1 MSNSSPSPARSEL
14 PTDIDVVVIGA
25 GQAGLA
31 VGRTLKQAGVDF
43 VILDGADE
51 LGASWTT
58 RWDSLR
64 LFTSARY
71 CGLPGLPFPGD
82 PDRYPAKDEVPHYFR
97 TYAATFG
104 LPIHLGHRVLSVNR
118 SGGVFTVTT
127 PSARITARQV
137 IVAVGAFHTPIIPE
151 FSRRLASSV
160 TQLHSHAYRN
170 PAQIPAGKV
179 AVVGSANSGL
189 QIATELSASHEV
201 VVCAG
206 RKQPRLP
213 QRILGRDAFW
223 WLSNCGILRLPTNTP
238 LARRLAMPDPVVGT
252 KIDEL
257 ARSVRFAGR
266 VVDVADNQLVTADG
280 KRIDASTVVWATG
293 YRNDWSWLGA
303 ELLGADGQPEHDAGI
318 GASGLHFVG
327 LYRMRNRGSALLGFV
342 GRDAERVGAAVA
354 RRCRSAAAVS

>member
-1 MSNSSPSPARSEL
+1 MSSSSTSPVGREL
-14 PTDIDVVVIGA
+14 PTEIDVVVIGA

-31 VGRTLKQAGVDF
+31 VGHTLKQAGVDF
-43 VILDGADE
+43 VILDAATE
-51 LGASWTT
+51 LGVSWIN

-82 PDRYPAKDEVPHYFR
+82 PDRYPAKDEVPNYFR
-97 TYAATFG
+97 TYAATFE
-104 LPIHLGHRVLSVNR
+104 LPIHLGHRVVSVTR
-118 SGGVFTVTT
+118 SDDMFTVIT
-127 PSARITARQV
+127 PTARIAARQV
-137 IVAVGAFHTPIIPE
+137 IAAIGAFQTPVIPE
-151 FSRRLASSV
+151 FSRRLPSSV

-170 PAQIPAGKV
+170 PDQIPAGTV

-189 QIATELSASHEV
+189 QIAAELSGSREV
-201 VVCAG
+201 VVCRG
-206 RKQPRLP
+206 RRQPRLP

-223 WLSNCGILRLPTNTP
+223 WLSKSGILRLPTNTP

-257 ARSVRFAGR
+257 ARRVRFTER
-266 VVDVADNQLVTADG
+266 VVDVADAQLVTADG
-280 KRIDASTVVWATG
+280 KRIEASTVLWATG

-303 ELLGADGQPEHDAGI
+303 ELLGADGLPRHDAGV

-342 GRDAERVGAAVA
+342 GRDAEHVGAAVA
-354 RRCRSAAAVS
+354 RRCRR

>member
-1 MSNSSPSPARSEL
+1 MSSPSISPVGCEL
-14 PTDIDVVVIGA
+14 PTEIDVVVIGA

-43 VILDGADE
+43 VILDAATE
-51 LGASWTT
+51 LGVSWIN

-82 PDRYPAKDEVPHYFR
+82 PDRYPAKDEVPNYFR
-97 TYAATFG
+97 SYAATFE
-104 LPIHLGHRVLSVNR
+104 LPIHLGHRVVSVTR
-118 SGGVFTVTT
+118 SDDVFTVIT
-127 PSARITARQV
+127 PAAKITARQV
-137 IVAVGAFHTPIIPE
+137 IAAVGAFQTPAIPE
-151 FSRRLASSV
+151 FSRRLPSSV

-170 PAQIPAGKV
+170 PNQIPAGTV

-189 QIATELSASHEV
+189 QIAAELSDSHDV
-201 VVCAG
+201 VVCRG
-206 RKQPRLP
+206 RNQPRLP

-223 WLSNCGILRLPTNTP
+223 WLSKSGVLRLPTNTP

-257 ARSVRFAGR
+257 ARRVRFTKR
-266 VVDVADNQLVTADG
+266 VVDVADAQLVTADG
-280 KRIDASTVVWATG
+280 KRIEASTVLWATG

-303 ELLGADGQPEHDAGI
+303 ELLGADGLPLHDAGV

-342 GRDAERVGAAVA
+342 GRDAEHVGAAVA
-354 RRCRSAAAVS
+354 QRCRR

>member
-1 MSNSSPSPARSEL
+1 MSSASKSNSRSEL

-31 VGRTLKQAGVDF
+31 VGHTLKHAGVDF
-43 VILDGADE
+43 VILDAATE
-51 LGASWTT
+51 LGVSWTN

-64 LFTSARY
+64 LFTSARF

-82 PDRYPAKDEVPHYFR
+82 PDRYPLKDEVPEYFQA
-97 TYAATFG
+97 YASTFD
-104 LPIHLGHRVLSVNR
+104 LPVHLGHRVVSVSR
-118 SGGVFTVTT
+118 SDGVFTVTMPGT
-127 PSARITARQV
+127 TITARQV
-137 IVAVGAFHTPIIPE
+137 VAAVGAFQTPVIPE
-151 FSRRLASSV
+151 YSQRLPSTV

-170 PAQIPAGKV
+170 PEQIPLGTV

-189 QIATELSASHEV
+189 QIAAELSGSHDV
-201 VVCAG
+201 VVCRG

-223 WLSNCGILRLPTNTP
+223 WLSNSGILRLPTNTP
-238 LARRLAMPDPVVGT
+238 LARRFAMPDPVVGT

-257 ARSVRFAGR
+257 ARSISFTER
-266 VVDVADNQLVTADG
+266 VIDVAGAQLVTADG
-280 KRIDASTVVWATG
+280 KRIDASTVLWATG

-303 ELLGADGQPEHDAGI
+303 ELLGADGLPEHDAGV

-342 GRDAERVGAAVA
+342 GRDAEHVGAVVA
-354 RRCRSAAAVS
+354 QRCRT

>member
-1 MSNSSPSPARSEL
+1 MSSSSPSSGKPAL

-43 VILDGADE
+43 VILEAASE
-51 LGASWTT
+51 LGVSWTR
-58 RWDSLR
+58 RWDSLQ

-71 CGLPGLPFPGD
+71 CGLPGLAFPGD
-82 PDRYPAKDEVPHYFR
+82 PDRYPAKDEVPSYFR
-97 TYAATFG
+97 TYAATFD
-104 LPIHLGHRVLSVNR
+104 LPIHLDTPVVSVHR
-118 SGGVFTVTT
+118 SGDAFTVTT
-127 PSARITARQV
+127 ATARITARQV
-137 IVAVGAFHTPIIPE
+137 VAAVGAFQTPVVPGC
-151 FSRRLASSV
+151 SQRLPSSV
-160 TQLHSHAYRN
+160 MQLHSHAYRN
-170 PAQIPAGKV
+170 PGQIPAGRV

-189 QIATELSASHEV
+189 QIAAELSRTHEV
-201 VVCAG
+201 VVCRG
-206 RKQPRLP
+206 RRQPRLP

-223 WLSNCGILRLPTNTP
+223 WLSRSGILRLPTNTP

-252 KIDEL
+252 KLDEL
-257 ARSVRFAGR
+257 ARHVRFAER
-266 VVDVADNQLVTADG
+266 VVDVADGQLVTADG
-280 KRIDASTVVWATG
+280 QRIDASTVLWATG

-354 RRCRSAAAVS
+354 RRSRR

>member
-1 MSNSSPSPARSEL
+1 MSSSSTSPGRSEL

-31 VGRTLKQAGVDF
+31 VGHTLKQAGVDF
-43 VILDGADE
+43 VILDAATE
-51 LGASWTT
+51 LGVSWTN

-64 LFTSARY
+64 LFTSARF

-97 TYAATFG
+97 TYAATFE
-104 LPIHLGHRVLSVNR
+104 LPIHLGNRVVSVSR
-118 SGGVFTVTT
+118 SDGVFTVTT
-127 PSARITARQV
+127 PAARITARQV
-137 IVAVGAFHTPIIPE
+137 IAAAGAFQTPVIPG
-151 FSRRLASSV
+151 FSQRLPSSV

-170 PAQIPAGKV
+170 PGQIPAGRV

-189 QIATELSASHEV
+189 QIAAELSGSHDV
-201 VVCAG
+201 VVCRG

-223 WLSNCGILRLPTNTP
+223 WLSNSGILRLPTNTP
-238 LARRLAMPDPVVGT
+238 LARRFAMPDPVVGT

-257 ARSVRFAGR
+257 ARSVSFSER
-266 VVDVADNQLVTADG
+266 VIDVADAQLVTADG
-280 KRIDASTVVWATG
+280 KRIDASTVLWATG
-293 YRNDWSWLGA
+293 YRNDWSWLDA
-303 ELLGADGQPEHDAGI
+303 ELLGADGLPEHDAGV

-342 GRDAERVGAAVA
+342 GRDAEHVGAAVA
-354 RRCRSAAAVS
+354 QRCRS

>member
-1 MSNSSPSPARSEL
+1 MPISNASPVSREL
-14 PTDIDVVVIGA
+14 PTDVDVVVIGA

-43 VILDGADE
+43 VMLDAATE
-51 LGASWTT
+51 LGVSWTN

-82 PDRYPAKDEVPHYFR
+82 PDRYPAKDEVPDYFR
-97 TYAATFG
+97 TYAATFE
-104 LPIHLGHRVLSVNR
+104 LPIHLDTPVVSVKR
-118 SGGVFTVTT
+118 AGDAFTVGT
-127 PSARITARQV
+127 PGASLISRQV
-137 IVAVGAFHTPIIPE
+137 VVAVGAFQTPLIPA
-151 FSRRLASSV
+151 FSQRLPASV

-170 PAQIPAGKV
+170 PDQIPAGRV
-179 AVVGSANSGL
+179 AVIGSANSGL
-189 QIATELSASHEV
+189 QIAEELSGSRDV
-201 VVCAG
+201 LVCRG

-223 WLSNCGILRLPTNTP
+223 WLSKSGILRLPTNTP

-252 KIDEL
+252 RISDL
-257 ARSVRFAGR
+257 ARRVEFAER
-266 VVDVADNQLVTADG
+266 VVDVAGAQLVTADG
-280 KRIDASTVVWATG
+280 KRIDASTVLWATG

-303 ELLGADGQPEHDAGI
+303 ELLGADGQPVHDAGV
-318 GASGLHFVG
+318 GPTGLHFVG

-342 GRDAERVGAAVA
+342 GRDAERVGNVVA
-354 RRCRSAAAVS
+354 RRCRR

>member
-1 MSNSSPSPARSEL
+1 MSRPSLSSDGNEL
-14 PTDIDVVVIGA
+14 PGDIDVVVIGA

-43 VILDGADE
+43 VILEAATE
-51 LGASWTT
+51 LGVSWIN

-97 TYAATFG
+97 TYAARFE
-104 LPIHLGHRVLSVNR
+104 LPVRLGHRVVSVSR
-118 SGGVFTVTT
+118 SNGIFTVTT
-127 PSARITARQV
+127 PTARITARQV
-137 IVAVGAFHTPIIPE
+137 IAAVGAFHTPIIPE
-151 FSRRLASSV
+151 FSQRLASSV

-170 PAQIPAGKV
+170 PDRIPAGRV

-189 QIATELSASHEV
+189 QIAAELSGSREV

-223 WLSNCGILRLPTNTP
+223 WLSRSGLLRLPTNTP

-252 KIDEL
+252 KISEL
-257 ARSVRFAGR
+257 ARSVGFAGR
-266 VVDVADNQLVTADG
+266 AVDAAGAQLVTADG
-280 KRIDASTVVWATG
+280 QRIDVSTVLWATG
-293 YRNDWSWLGA
+293 YRNDWSWLDA
-303 ELLGADGQPEHDAGI
+303 ELLGADGSPQHDAGI

-354 RRCRSAAAVS
+354 RRCRS

>member
-1 MSNSSPSPARSEL
+1 MSSASTSNNRGEL
-14 PTDIDVVVIGA
+14 PTDTDVVVIGA

-31 VGRTLKQAGVDF
+31 VGHTLKQAGVDF
-43 VILDGADE
+43 VMLDAATE
-51 LGASWTT
+51 LGVSWIN

-82 PDRYPAKDEVPHYFR
+82 PDRYPAKDEVPQYFQ
-97 TYAATFG
+97 TYAATFE
-104 LPIHLGHRVLSVNR
+104 LPIHLGHRVVSVGR
-118 SGGVFTVTT
+118 SDGVFTVTT
-127 PSARITARQV
+127 PTARITTRQV
-137 IVAVGAFHTPIIPE
+137 IAAVGAFQTPVVPE
-151 FSRRLASSV
+151 CSRRLPSSI

-170 PAQIPAGKV
+170 PGQIPAGRV

-189 QIATELSASHEV
+189 QIAAELSGTHEV
-201 VVCAG
+201 VVCRG
-206 RKQPRLP
+206 RRQPRLP

-223 WLSNCGILRLPTNTP
+223 WLSRSGILRLPTNTP
-238 LARRLAMPDPVVGT
+238 LARRIAMPDPVVGT
-252 KIDEL
+252 NIDEL
-257 ARSVRFAGR
+257 ARSVGFAER
-266 VVDVADNQLVTADG
+266 VVDVADAQLVTADG
-280 KRIDASTVVWATG
+280 KRIEASTVLWATG

-342 GRDAERVGAAVA
+342 GRDAEHIGAAVA
-354 RRCRSAAAVS
+354 QRCRR

>member
-1 MSNSSPSPARSEL
+1 MSHSSTAPGGHEL

-31 VGRTLKQAGVDF
+31 VGHTLKQAGVDF
-43 VILDGADE
+43 AILDAATE
-51 LGASWTT
+51 LGVSWTN

-82 PDRYPAKDEVPHYFR
+82 PDRYPTKDEVPHYFR
-97 TYAATFG
+97 TYAATFE
-104 LPIHLGHRVLSVNR
+104 LPIHFDNRVISVGR
-118 SGGVFTVTT
+118 SDGVFTVTT
-127 PSARITARQV
+127 PAARITARQV
-137 IVAVGAFHTPIIPE
+137 VVAVGAFQTPLIPG
-151 FSRRLASSV
+151 FSRRLPASV

-170 PAQIPAGKV
+170 PGQIPAGRV

-189 QIATELSASHEV
+189 QIATELSGSHDV
-201 VVCAG
+201 VVCRG
-206 RKQPRLP
+206 RRQPRLP

-223 WLSNCGILRLPTNTP
+223 WLSKSGILRLPTNTP
-238 LARRLAMPDPVVGT
+238 LARRLAMPDPIVGT
-252 KIDEL
+252 KLDDL
-257 ARSVRFAGR
+257 ARSVRFVER
-266 VVDVADNQLVTADG
+266 VVDVADAQLVTADG
-280 KRIDASTVVWATG
+280 KRIDASTVLWATG

-303 ELLGADGQPEHDAGI
+303 ELLGADGQPVHDAGI

-342 GRDAERVGAAVA
+342 GRDAERIGSAVA
-354 RRCRSAAAVS
+354 RRCRR

>member
-1 MSNSSPSPARSEL
+1 MSVSNASPGRSGLPA
-14 PTDIDVVVIGA
+14 DIDVVVIGA

-43 VILDGADE
+43 VMLDAATE
-51 LGASWTT
+51 LGASWTR

-82 PDRYPAKDEVPHYFR
+82 PDRYPAKDEVPDYFR
-97 TYAATFG
+97 TYAATFE
-104 LPIHLGHRVLSVNR
+104 LPIHLGTPVVSVKR
-118 SGGVFTVTT
+118 AGDVFTVST
-127 PSARITARQV
+127 PTATITARQV
-137 IVAVGAFHTPIIPE
+137 IAAVGAFQTPVIPE
-151 FSRRLASSV
+151 CSRRLPSSV

-170 PAQIPAGKV
+170 PGQIPAGTV

-189 QIATELSASHEV
+189 QIAAELSRTHHV
-201 VVCAG
+201 VVCRG

-223 WLSNCGILRLPTNTP
+223 WLSRSGILRLPTNTP
-238 LARRLAMPDPVVGT
+238 LARRLAMPDPIVGT
-252 KIDEL
+252 KLDEL
-257 ARSVRFAGR
+257 ARSVRFAER
-266 VVDVADNQLVTADG
+266 VADVADAQLVTADG
-280 KRIDASTVVWATG
+280 KRIDASTVLWATG

-303 ELLGADGQPEHDAGI
+303 ELLGADGQPVHDAGI
-318 GASGLHFVG
+318 GATGLHFVG

-342 GRDAERVGAAVA
+342 GRDAERVGAVVA
-354 RRCRSAAAVS
+354 QRCRR

>member
-1 MSNSSPSPARSEL
+1 MSSSSASSDSSEL
-14 PTDIDVVVIGA
+14 PADIDVVVIGA

-31 VGRTLKQAGVDF
+31 VGQTLKQAGVNF
-43 VILDGADE
+43 VILDAANE
-51 LGASWTT
+51 LGVSWIN
-58 RWDSLR
+58 RWDSLQ
-64 LFTSARY
+64 LFTSARF

-97 TYAATFG
+97 TYAATFE
-104 LPIHLGHRVLSVNR
+104 LPVHLGQRVVSVQR
-118 SGGVFTVTT
+118 SDGGFAVTT
-127 PSARITARQV
+127 STGRISARQV
-137 IVAVGAFHTPIIPE
+137 VAAVGAFQTPVVPE
-151 FSRRLASSV
+151 FSRRLAPSV

-170 PAQIPAGKV
+170 PEQLPAGKV

-189 QIATELSASHEV
+189 QIATELSHSREV
-201 VVCAG
+201 VVCRG

-223 WLSNCGILRLPTNTP
+223 WLSKSGLLRLPTNTP

-257 ARSVRFAGR
+257 ARSVGFAER
-266 VVDVADNQLVTADG
+266 AVDADGAQLVTADG
-280 KRIDASTVVWATG
+280 QRIEASTVLWATG
-293 YRNDWSWLGA
+293 YRNDWSWLSP
-303 ELLGADGQPEHDAGI
+303 ELRGADGQPEHNAGI

-342 GRDAERVGAAVA
+342 GRDAQRVGAAVA
-354 RRCRSAAAVS
+354 RRARR

>member
-1 MSNSSPSPARSEL
+1 MSNSSTAPDGREL

-31 VGRTLKQAGVDF
+31 VGHTLKQAGVDF
-43 VILDGADE
+43 AILDAATE
-51 LGASWTT
+51 LGASWTN

-82 PDRYPAKDEVPHYFR
+82 PDRYPTKDEVPDYFR
-97 TYAATFG
+97 TYAATFE
-104 LPIHLGHRVLSVNR
+104 LPIHLGTPVVSVKRTGNA
-118 SGGVFTVTT
+118 FTVST
-127 PSARITARQV
+127 PVASLIARQV
-137 IVAVGAFHTPIIPE
+137 VVAVGAFQTPLIPG
-151 FSRRLASSV
+151 FSQRLPASV

-170 PAQIPAGKV
+170 PDQIPAGRV

-189 QIATELSASHEV
+189 QIAEELSGIRDV
-201 VVCAG
+201 VVCRG

-223 WLSNCGILRLPTNTP
+223 WLSKSGILRLPTNTP

-252 KIDEL
+252 KIGEL
-257 ARSVRFAGR
+257 ARSVEFAER
-266 VVDVADNQLVTADG
+266 VVDVAGAQLVTADG
-280 KRIDASTVVWATG
+280 KRIDASTVLWATG

-303 ELLGADGQPEHDAGI
+303 ELLGADGQPVHDAGV
-318 GASGLHFVG
+318 GATGLHFVG

-342 GRDAERVGAAVA
+342 GRDAERVGSVVA
-354 RRCRSAAAVS
+354 RRCRR

>member
-1 MSNSSPSPARSEL
+1 MSGSSTFSGSHALPA
-14 PTDIDVVVIGA
+14 DIDVVVIGA

-43 VILDGADE
+43 VILDAASE
-51 LGASWTT
+51 LGTSWTH
-58 RWDSLR
+58 RWDSLQ
-64 LFTSARY
+64 LFTSARF

-97 TYAATFG
+97 TYAATFE
-104 LPIHLGHRVLSVNR
+104 LPIHLDTPVVSVNR
-118 SGGVFTVTT
+118 ADDVFTVTT
-127 PSARITARQV
+127 PAARITARQV
-137 IVAVGAFHTPIIPE
+137 VAAVGAFQTPVVPG
-151 FSRRLASSV
+151 FSQRLPSSV

-189 QIATELSASHEV
+189 QIAAELSGSHEV
-201 VVCAG
+201 VVCRG

-223 WLSNCGILRLPTNTP
+223 WLSKCGIMRLPTNTP
-238 LARRLAMPDPVVGT
+238 LARRLAMPDPIVGT
-252 KIDEL
+252 KLDEL
-257 ARSVRFAGR
+257 GRSVSFTER
-266 VVDVADNQLVTADG
+266 VVDVAGAQLLTADG
-280 KRIDASTVVWATG
+280 KRIDASTVLWATG

-303 ELLGADGQPEHDAGI
+303 ELLGADGQPKHDAGI

-354 RRCRSAAAVS
+354 RRCRR

>member
-1 MSNSSPSPARSEL
+1 MSVSNASPGRSGLPA
-14 PTDIDVVVIGA
+14 DIDVVVIGA

-43 VILDGADE
+43 VMLDAATE
-51 LGASWTT
+51 LGASWTR

-82 PDRYPAKDEVPHYFR
+82 PDRYPAKDEVPDYFR
-97 TYAATFG
+97 TYAATFE
-104 LPIHLGHRVLSVNR
+104 LPIHLGTPVVSVKR
-118 SGGVFTVTT
+118 AGDVFTVST
-127 PSARITARQV
+127 PTATITARQV
-137 IVAVGAFHTPIIPE
+137 IAAVGAFQTPVIPE
-151 FSRRLASSV
+151 CSRRLSSSV

-170 PAQIPAGKV
+170 PGQIPAGTV

-189 QIATELSASHEV
+189 QIAAELSRTHHV
-201 VVCAG
+201 VVCRG

-223 WLSNCGILRLPTNTP
+223 WLSRSGILRLPTNTP
-238 LARRLAMPDPVVGT
+238 LARRLAMPDPIVGT
-252 KIDEL
+252 KLDEL
-257 ARSVRFAGR
+257 ARSVRFAER
-266 VVDVADNQLVTADG
+266 VADVADAQLVTADG
-280 KRIDASTVVWATG
+280 TRIDASTVLWATG

-303 ELLGADGQPEHDAGI
+303 ELLGADGQPVHDAGI
-318 GASGLHFVG
+318 GATGLHFVG

-342 GRDAERVGAAVA
+342 GRDAERVGAVVA
-354 RRCRSAAAVS
+354 QRCRR

>member
-1 MSNSSPSPARSEL
+1 MSSPSVSPSRHAL

-43 VILDGADE
+43 VMLDAATE
-51 LGASWTT
+51 LGVSWIH

-82 PDRYPAKDEVPHYFR
+82 PDRYPTKDEVPHYFR
-97 TYAATFG
+97 TYAATFD
-104 LPIHLGHRVLSVNR
+104 LPIHLGQRVVSVSR
-118 SGGVFTVTT
+118 SNDIFTVTT
-127 PSARITARQV
+127 PTATITARQV
-137 IVAVGAFHTPIIPE
+137 IAAVGAFQTPVIPE
-151 FSRRLASSV
+151 CSRRLPSSV

-170 PAQIPAGKV
+170 PDQIPAGKV

-189 QIATELSASHEV
+189 QIAEELAGSHEV
-201 VVCAG
+201 VVCRG

-223 WLSNCGILRLPTNTP
+223 WLSRSGILRLPTNTP
-238 LARRLAMPDPVVGT
+238 LARRLAMPDPIVGT
-252 KIDEL
+252 KIDAL
-257 ARSVRFAGR
+257 ARSVSFAGR
-266 VVDVADNQLVTADG
+266 VVDVEGAQLVTADG
-280 KRIDASTVVWATG
+280 KRIDASTVLWATG

-303 ELLGADGQPEHDAGI
+303 ELLGADGQPEHDAGV
-318 GASGLHFVG
+318 GRSGLHFVG

-342 GRDAERVGAAVA
+342 GRDAERVGTAVA
-354 RRCRSAAAVS
+354 QRCRR

>member
-1 MSNSSPSPARSEL
+1 MSNAGTSNNRDEL
-14 PTDIDVVVIGA
+14 PDDIDVVVIGA

-43 VILDGADE
+43 VMLDAATE
-51 LGASWTT
+51 LGVSWVN

-97 TYAATFG
+97 TYAATFE
-104 LPIHLGHRVLSVNR
+104 LPIHLGHRVVSVTR
-118 SGGVFTVTT
+118 SDGVFTVST
-127 PSARITARQV
+127 PTARITARQV
-137 IVAVGAFHTPIIPE
+137 IAAVGAFQTPVIPE
-151 FSRRLASSV
+151 FSRRLPSSV
-160 TQLHSHAYRN
+160 MQLHSHAYRN
-170 PAQIPAGKV
+170 PGQIPAGRV

-189 QIATELSASHEV
+189 QIAAELSGTHDV
-201 VVCAG
+201 VVCRG

-223 WLSNCGILRLPTNTP
+223 WLSRSGILRLPTNTP
-238 LARRLAMPDPVVGT
+238 LARRIAMPDPVVGT
-252 KIDEL
+252 NIDEL
-257 ARSVRFAGR
+257 ARSVALAQR
-266 VVDVADNQLVTADG
+266 VVDVADAQLVTADG
-280 KRIDASTVVWATG
+280 KRIDASTVLWATG

-342 GRDAERVGAAVA
+342 GRDAEHIGAAVA
-354 RRCRSAAAVS
+354 RRCGR

>member
-1 MSNSSPSPARSEL
+1 MPSSSTSPSRSEL

-31 VGRTLKQAGVDF
+31 VGHTLKRAGVDF
-43 VILDGADE
+43 VILDAATE
-51 LGASWTT
+51 LGVSWAR

-82 PDRYPAKDEVPHYFR
+82 PDRYPTKDEVPHYFR
-97 TYAATFG
+97 AYAATFD
-104 LPIHLGHRVLSVNR
+104 LPIHLGHRVVSVSR
-118 SGGVFTVTT
+118 SDGVFTVTT
-127 PSARITARQV
+127 PGTTITARQV
-137 IVAVGAFHTPIIPE
+137 VAAVGAFQTPVVPE
-151 FSRRLASSV
+151 FSQRLPSSV

-170 PAQIPAGKV
+170 PDQIPSGAV

-189 QIATELSASHEV
+189 QIAAELSGSHDV
-201 VVCAG
+201 VVCRG
-206 RKQPRLP
+206 RKQIRLP

-223 WLSNCGILRLPTNTP
+223 WLSKSGILRLPTNTA
-238 LARRLAMPDPVVGT
+238 LAQRIAMPDPIVGT

-257 ARSVRFAGR
+257 ARSVRFVER
-266 VVDVADNQLVTADG
+266 VIDVAGAQLVTADG
-280 KRIDASTVVWATG
+280 TRIDASTVLWATG

-303 ELLGADGQPEHDAGI
+303 ELLGADGFPEHDTGV

-342 GRDAERVGAAVA
+342 GRDAERVGAIVA
-354 RRCRSAAAVS
+354 QRCRK

>member
-1 MSNSSPSPARSEL
+1 MSSAAKSNNRSEL
-14 PTDIDVVVIGA
+14 PSDIDVVVIGA

-31 VGRTLKQAGVDF
+31 VGHALKQAGVDF
-43 VILDGADE
+43 VILDGATE
-51 LGASWTT
+51 LGVSWIN

-82 PDRYPAKDEVPHYFR
+82 PDRYPAKDEVPQYFR
-97 TYAATFG
+97 TYAATFE
-104 LPIHLGHRVLSVNR
+104 LPIHLGHRVVSVGR
-118 SGGVFTVTT
+118 SDGVFTVTT
-127 PSARITARQV
+127 ATTKITARQV
-137 IVAVGAFHTPIIPE
+137 IAAVGAFQTPVIPE
-151 FSRRLASSV
+151 FSRRLPSSV

-170 PAQIPAGKV
+170 PDQIPAGRV

-189 QIATELSASHEV
+189 QIAAELSGSHDV
-201 VVCAG
+201 VVCRG

-223 WLSNCGILRLPTNTP
+223 WLSNSGILRLPTNTP
-238 LARRLAMPDPVVGT
+238 LARRIAMPDPVVGT

-257 ARSVRFAGR
+257 ARSVGFAGR
-266 VVDVADNQLVTADG
+266 VVDVAGAQLVTADG
-280 KRIDASTVVWATG
+280 KRIDASTVLWATG

-303 ELLGADGQPEHDAGI
+303 ELLGADGQPEHNAGI

-342 GRDAERVGAAVA
+342 GRDAEHVGAAVA
-354 RRCRSAAAVS
+354 QRSRR

>member
-1 MSNSSPSPARSEL
+1 MKSAGRSHSRREL
-14 PTDIDVVVIGA
+14 PADVDVVVIGA

-31 VGRTLKQAGVDF
+31 VGHTLARASVDF
-43 VILDGADE
+43 VMLDAATE
-51 LGASWTT
+51 LGTAWIN

-82 PDRYPAKDEVPHYFR
+82 PDRYPAKDEVPEYFR
-97 TYAATFG
+97 TYAATFD
-104 LPIHLGHRVLSVNR
+104 LPVHLGHRVVSVRR
-118 SGGVFTVTT
+118 SDGVFTVAMQDRT
-127 PSARITARQV
+127 ITARQV
-137 IVAVGAFHTPIIPE
+137 VMAVGAFQTPFVPE
-151 FSRRLASSV
+151 YAQRLPSSV

-170 PAQIPAGKV
+170 PAQISAGRV

-189 QIATELSASHEV
+189 QIAEELSGSHDV
-201 VVCAG
+201 VVCRG

-223 WLSNCGILRLPTNTP
+223 WLSRSGILRLPTNTP
-238 LARRLAMPDPVVGT
+238 LARRFSTPDPIVGT
-252 KIDEL
+252 KIDAL
-257 ARSVRFAGR
+257 ARRVGFAER
-266 VVDVADNQLVTADG
+266 VVDVADAQLVTADG

-293 YRNDWSWLGA
+293 YRNDWSWLGE
-303 ELLGADGQPEHDAGI
+303 ELLGADGLPKHDGGV

-342 GRDAERVGAAVA
+342 GRDAEHVGAAVA
-354 RRCRSAAAVS
+354 QRCRT

>member
-1 MSNSSPSPARSEL
+1 MSSSSTSSSTSAGGSDL
-14 PTDIDVVVIGA
+14 PRDIDVVVIGA

-43 VILDGADE
+43 VMLDAASE
-51 LGASWTT
+51 LGVSWTH

-64 LFTSARY
+64 LFTSARF

-82 PDRYPAKDEVPHYFR
+82 PDRYPAKDEVPEYFR
-97 TYAATFG
+97 TYAATFE
-104 LPIHLGHRVLSVNR
+104 LPIRLDQRVVSVR
-118 SGGVFTVTT
+118 KSGEGFTVTT
-127 PSARITARQV
+127 PGASIAARQV
-137 IVAVGAFHTPIIPE
+137 VAAVGAFQTPVVPE
-151 FSRRLASSV
+151 FSKRLAPSV
-160 TQLHSHAYRN
+160 TQLHSHVYRN
-170 PAQIPAGKV
+170 PDQIPAGKV

-189 QIATELSASHEV
+189 QIATELAGSREV
-201 VVCAG
+201 VVCRG

-223 WLSNCGILRLPTNTP
+223 WLSKSGILSLPTNTP

-252 KIDEL
+252 KIGEL
-257 ARSVRFAGR
+257 ARSVGFAER
-266 VVDVADNQLVTADG
+266 VVDVDDAQLVTADG
-280 KRIDASTVVWATG
+280 KRIDASTVLWATG

-342 GRDAERVGAAVA
+342 GRDAQRVGAAVA
-354 RRCRSAAAVS
+354 RRSRR